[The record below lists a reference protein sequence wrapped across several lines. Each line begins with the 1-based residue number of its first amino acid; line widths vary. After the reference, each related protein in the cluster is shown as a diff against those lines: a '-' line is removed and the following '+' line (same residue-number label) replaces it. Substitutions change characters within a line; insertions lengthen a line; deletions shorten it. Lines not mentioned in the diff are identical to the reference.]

1 MIPQNIKV
9 TALILCLALSLIQA
23 ARGQDFV
30 ASYNQ
35 AITAV
40 QEQQWDAGL
49 AAVNEALSNIS
60 DEDGLTQYGPAYG
73 HFYFLRGLLSMG
85 KQDFRAAA
93 DAYKACYE
101 KFPNDGSENEEGK
114 SHNDF
119 HSLALMQWANC
130 LVELEE
136 WGKATT
142 RYEEALKNTSG
153 MSRQNK
159 YYLGINL
166 GRCYLKSGKLE
177 KGHDFIVRPLRLA
190 KFSPSIKKRIFT
202 ILAQDWSPH
211 VDLEPTQDF
220 VREFGHI
227 VEESDPLKRIEANQ
241 LILYMAQGAIQKDD
255 ARRALLWYSIAQDP
269 RAAIDLAQGYIDQA
283 EAKQTTLNENEKK
296 QNLAYIDSIQ
306 VKQAEYIEQY
316 HSLLNGQGSAYFQLQ
331 NFAASLEVFRLLA
344 RDSTEADTNYAAYLH
359 NAALSASQMSEW
371 ETAIAHGSK
380 FLNTFPPDHPLAEAV
395 RKVMGETYYL
405 KSDYQKSYEFAN
417 DIRQS
422 LKSGSEARDVMD
434 FIVGASAFHLGNYS
448 ESFEELSNYRRLY
461 PKGQRIEPATY
472 FAAAA
477 AVQLQDWTSGL
488 ALMQALITNAPQSE
502 LLPNA
507 LYIGGLCA
515 YMLDETGTALSMIE
529 RIEREFSDLSVLP
542 LALNV
547 KGDVYTTSEDFT
559 NAQAIAIFAQA
570 EAASANYPDL
580 NETAAAAISK
590 SLALTVEG
598 QLWEQSLV
606 MYDRFVRMHPESD
619 YDVDVLIAA
628 LPALSAM
635 GRSEEGFTR
644 LLTHLEALSE
654 DPGSKAFTE
663 LVGSYFDYVRSE
675 AESLTAAFE
684 QMQALQ
690 ANPDISVPL
699 QGWATIKLIELV
711 SGERTLQGTLAT
723 QELYQALASDFDP
736 TRQSNYIIVMLA
748 RWYGQEIAQ
757 PDQAMALYEFIMNN
771 RPEQSGN
778 YAYAEA
784 DLAQLQAQSDD
795 PAQQAI
801 ARQTFQRML
810 DTSEED
816 EIRGLAT
823 LGMGRI
829 LTAAKEYTEAQTYWE
844 SYIQNRTWNQD
855 RAEVNFKYAYC
866 LEAQGQRQEALK
878 VYVTIYTNYAGH
890 LDWSTLAYLR
900 TAGLLDKAGK
910 KKQALLVLRDML
922 QRMGH
927 LDHASVQKGKDYFI
941 KIRDEYAQMDTK
953 GDS

>member
-1 MIPQNIKV
+1 VIPTNIKIP
-9 TALILCLALSLIQA
+9 ALILCLALSFIQA

-30 ASYNQ
+30 SSYNQ

-40 QEQQWDAGL
+40 QGQQWDAGL
-49 AAVNEALSNIS
+49 AAVNNVLSKTS
-60 DEDGLTQYGPAYG
+60 DEDGRTQYGPAYG

-93 DAYKACYE
+93 DAYSACYE
-101 KFPNDGSENEEGK
+101 RFPNDGSENEDGK
-114 SHNDF
+114 SRNDF
-119 HSLALMQWANC
+119 HSLALVQWSNC
-130 LVELEE
+130 LVELEQ
-136 WGKATT
+136 WGEATT

-166 GRCYLKSGKLE
+166 GRCYLKSGQLE

-190 KFSPSIKKRIFT
+190 KFSPSIKQRIFT

-227 VEESDPLKRIEANQ
+227 VEESEPLKRIEANQ
-241 LILYMAQGAIQKDD
+241 LIIYMAQEAIQNGD
-255 ARRALLWYSIAQDP
+255 ARRALLWYSLAQDP
-269 RAAIDLAQGYIDQA
+269 RAAVDLAQGYIDQA
-283 EAKQTTLNENEKK
+283 EAKQATLK
-296 QNLAYIDSIQ
+296 QNEQKQNQAYIDSIQ
-306 VKQAEYIEQY
+306 TKQADYLKQY

-331 NFAASLEVFRLLA
+331 NFPASLEVFRQLS
-344 RDSTEADTNYAAYLH
+344 RDTTEADTNYAVYLH
-359 NAALSASQMSEW
+359 NAALSAAQMSEW
-371 ETAIAHGSK
+371 DIAIVHSSK
-380 FLNTFPPDHPLAEAV
+380 FLNTFPSDHLLAEAV
-395 RKVMGETYYL
+395 RKVMGETYFL
-405 KSDYQKSYEFAN
+405 EGDYQQAYEFAN
-417 DIRQS
+417 DIRQG
-422 LKSGSEARDVMD
+422 LQSGSAARDVMD

-448 ESFEELSNYRRLY
+448 ESFEELSNYRSTY
-461 PKGQRIEPATY
+461 PNGQRIEPATY

-488 ALMQALITNAPQSE
+488 ALMQALISNAPQSE

-507 LYIGGLCA
+507 LYLGGLCA
-515 YMLDETGTALSMIE
+515 YMLDETSAALDMIE

-559 NAQAIAIFAQA
+559 NAQALVIFAQA
-570 EAASANYPDL
+570 EAAAAEHPDL
-580 NETAAAAISK
+580 NEVAAAAISK
-590 SLALTVEG
+590 SLALRVED
-598 QLWEQSLV
+598 QLWEQSLEL
-606 MYDRFVRMHPESD
+606 YDRFVRMHPESD
-619 YDVDVLIAA
+619 FEIEVLITA
-628 LPALSAM
+628 LPALSSM
-635 GRSEEGFTR
+635 DRSEEGFKE
-644 LLTHLEALSE
+644 LLINIETLA
-654 DPGSKAFTE
+654 DNPGSKEFTE

-675 AESLTAAFE
+675 AESLTAAHE

-690 ANPDISVPL
+690 ARSDISEPL
-699 QGWATIKLIELV
+699 RGWATIKLIELIA
-711 SGERTLQGTLAT
+711 GERTLQDSLSQ
-723 QELYQALASDFDP
+723 QELYQALAADFDP
-736 TRQSNYIIVMLA
+736 TQQSNYIIVMLA
-748 RWYGQEIAQ
+748 RWYGQKISQ
-757 PDQAMALYEFIMNN
+757 PDQAMVLYDFIMKN
-771 RPEQSGN
+771 RPEDSGN

-784 DLAQLQAQSDD
+784 DLAQLQAQSND
-795 PAQQAI
+795 PEQQSI

-810 DTSEED
+810 DLSGDEE
-816 EIRGLAT
+816 IKGLAT

-829 LTAAKEYTEAQTYWE
+829 LTGAKEYAEAQIYWE
-844 SYIQNRTWNQD
+844 NYIQNRNWSQD

-866 LEAQGQRQEALK
+866 LEAQGQKQEALK

-900 TAGLLDKAGK
+900 TAGLLNGAGK

-927 LDHASVQKGKDYFI
+927 LEHANIQKGKDYFV
-941 KIRDEYAQMDTK
+941 KIRDEYAQMDTNS
-953 GDS
+953 DT